1 VNGIHPSADW
11 EYSTIEKSRILRAFN
26 DYFYYGGLPEVHR
39 AKSKR
44 AMLSSLYQKIYLS
57 DICQR
62 NNIKND
68 KVKRYRVKGLVDGV
82 MDYTLVEAESGDV
95 PHEAV
100 AIAEKLGIDKQW
112 IELTRKHLN
121 N

>member
-1 VNGIHPSADW
+1 
-11 EYSTIEKSRILRAFN
+11 
-26 DYFYYGGLPEVHR
+26 
-39 AKSKR
+39 
-44 AMLSSLYQKIYLS
+44 MLTTHY
-57 DICQR
+57 
-62 NNIKND
+62 NIKND
-68 KVKRYRVKGLVDGV
+68 NVKRYRVKGLNDGV

-100 AIAEKLGIDKQW
+100 SIAQSLGIDSEW